1 MPQIWLSIL
10 LLLTAYFT
18 HFVTKYV
25 ASYMQEKKQS
35 WFVGEFCIRS
45 TNCAVINVL
54 FDFLNHLFDTE
65 LISLTITFL
74 QNLLQML

>member
-25 ASYMQEKKQS
+25 ASYMQENKNLGLLEN
-35 WFVGEFCIRS
+35 FVFDQLI
-45 TNCAVINVL
+45 VL
-54 FDFLNHLFDTE
+54 WLMFY
-65 LISLTITFL
+65 LISLIIFLTLTITFL

>member
-25 ASYMQEKKQS
+25 ASYMQENKNLGLLEN
-35 WFVGEFCIRS
+35 FVFDQLI
-45 TNCAVINVL
+45 VL
-54 FDFLNHLFDTE
+54 
-65 LISLTITFL
+65 
-74 QNLLQML
+74 